1 MRLYYVVFQQ
11 SSFNIANIPLEYLDE
26 AIRNSRET
34 IILGDYQMLQLNIF
48 LSEEK
53 KKLLDRLLKLFIIIK
68 LCWTAIF
75 YKYSDIIV

>member
-53 KKLLDRLLKLFIIIK
+53 KK
-68 LCWTAIF
+68 T
-75 YKYSDIIV
+75 SG